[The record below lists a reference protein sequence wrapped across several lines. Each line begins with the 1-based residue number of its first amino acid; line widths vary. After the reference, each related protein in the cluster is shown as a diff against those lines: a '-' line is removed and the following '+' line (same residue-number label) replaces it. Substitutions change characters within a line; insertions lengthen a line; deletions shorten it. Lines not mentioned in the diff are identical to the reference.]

1 MDDFKDLIEE
11 VFEGPNV
18 ELIQLRIPLNMLKAV
33 QKEEQETGI
42 SIPDLL
48 RAFIGTA
55 LLPNQLC
62 RVAEMEDVRGLDQ
75 ARRYLVEVSNLR
87 KASSGAASVLR
98 QKEKA
103 MRNIIKLAEAKADA
117 ILDRELAKMR
127 LLAEQH
133 EREAKL
139 RKKQR
144 GAAGIREP
152 DAAIF
157 LTEEQKST
165 LSQKQKR
172 EREFA
177 KLE

>member
-11 VFEGPNV
+11 VFEGPN
-18 ELIQLRIPLNMLKAV
+18 ERLIQVRISPSMYEGL
-33 QKEEQETGI
+33 QKEEQEAGI

-87 KASSGAASVLR
+87 KASSSAASVLR

-117 ILDRELAKMR
+117 FLDRELGKMR

-139 RKKQR
+139 RKKQQQ
-144 GAAGIREP
+144 AAGIRGP
-152 DAAIF
+152 DSPSKLNEAELNALTDLQKKQRRF
-157 LTEEQKST
+157 LKD
-165 LSQKQKR
+165 
-172 EREFA
+172 
-177 KLE
+177 